1 MSKEAVVEIETSNEV
16 APVEVAPQTMTEA
29 EAATS
34 GLSADEIVAGKKHGL
49 IIDEKPA
56 KKTGEAEGVDEE
68 EAEGKEEKPD
78 ETVEETVE
86 GKDPKDA
93 ADEDLDPEE
102 EQELV
107 SNYND
112 NEKSLY
118 WKAKKERLKRQ
129 NAQSE
134 NEHTKIKLAA
144 AQREIDLLKKSV
156 KKTEGEGE
164 EENVE
169 DEGDD
174 DARVMTVGEFK
185 KMLAKQ
191 KEGQAA
197 QNAEAQATIVRLEQQ
212 EVEFKA
218 DHPDFDEV
226 MDLAKEMMDKKPSFR
241 QMLLTAGADPKEN
254 AAEIAYSIGQLNPKY
269 KKGGSGPVEKIAP
282 DAKIKVDKAIKNSE
296 KRPSSAAV
304 AGGGTKRM
312 VSEDDLTVE
321 DAANLSQDAYRN
333 LSKKTRDR
341 LLKESCA

>member
-1 MSKEAVVEIETSNEV
+1 MSEQNATIEIDETSNES
-16 APVEVAPQTMTEA
+16 APVKAKTVTMTEA
-29 EAATS
+29 EATTS

-49 IIDEKPA
+49 ILDDKPA
-56 KKTGEAEGVDEE
+56 KKTGETEGADEE
-68 EAEGKEEKPD
+68 EEEGDEGKSDDTEE
-78 ETVEETVE
+78 VEDVN
-86 GKDPKDA
+86 PKDA

-107 SNYND
+107 KNYND

-144 AQREIDLLKKSV
+144 AQREIDLLKKGE
-156 KKTEGEGE
+156 KKNEADDE
-164 EENVE
+164 EENNGE
-169 DEGDD
+169 DD

-185 KMLAKQ
+185 KLLTKQ
-191 KEGQAA
+191 KEDQGK
-197 QNAEAQATIVRLEQQ
+197 QNAEVQATIVRLESQ
-212 EVEFKA
+212 EAEFKA

-269 KKGGSGPVEKIAP
+269 KKGGS
-282 DAKIKVDKAIKNSE
+282 DTAKEAGTDTKTKVDKAIKNAD
-296 KRPSSAAV
+296 KRQSSAAV
-304 AGGGTKRM
+304 SSGGTKRI

-321 DAANLSQDAYRN
+321 EAANLSPVQYGK
-333 LSKKTRDR
+333 LSRKTRDR